1 MSDNLKKNWLRSTDQ
16 PIEYGYWAPEI
27 VAEWS
32 YYDGW
37 NQSINNIYIFVEFET
52 LESDLW
58 ALGLVFLESMV
69 L

>member
-1 MSDNLKKNWLRSTDQ
+1 MMGGIKVLILM
-16 PIEYGYWAPEI
+16 
-27 VAEWS
+27 
-32 YYDGW
+32 
-37 NQSINNIYIFVEFET
+37 NIYFVEFET